1 MYLPYLRGRQNE
13 LLCLRELVDN
23 NLLSS
28 HIVPIIEPVRYSSTL
43 FSTIKKFIAANKDII
58 IIRNPSVGNYDSDI
72 AGMNDKINSQESE
85 TKKKQMQKEF
95 EENQKLLNDPHVING
110 YLCNKIVVKKCLNK
124 TIPVENIALINTDL
138 SNLDFYEENGDLSNA
153 KYTVIPKDEDFHD
166 VVQDNVIVLEDSFKK
181 AKRNQDYL
189 DRVDEMFSK
198 THITYSKHGYKGF
211 SDYSI
216 VGEAYDES
224 GFAPVAVAIHVLYFD
239 EKKYLRVHHFV
250 SDTNSRKYD
259 TPGKFGEAMKN
270 LIEWERFDS
279 IPRTRG
285 LTRLLECYNKGKFPG
300 LGLSKKYCIMHHL
313 ELIGKY
319 FGDVE

>member
-1 MYLPYLRGRQNE
+1 MYFPYLRGRQNE
-13 LLCLRELVDN
+13 LLCLRELIDKD
-23 NLLSS
+23 LLSS
-28 HIVPIIEPVRYSSTL
+28 HIIPIIEPVRYSSTL

-72 AGMNDKINSQESE
+72 DGMNDKINSQESE

-95 EENQKLLNDPHVING
+95 EENQKLLDDSHVING
-110 YLCNKIVVKKCLNK
+110 YLCNQMVVNKCLNK
-124 TIPVENIALINTDL
+124 TIPLNNIVLINTDL
-138 SNLDFYEENGDLSNA
+138 SSLDFYENHVDLLNA
-153 KYTVIPKDEDFHD
+153 KYTVIPKNDDFHD
-166 VVQDNVIVLEDSFKK
+166 VVQDNSIALEDNFKK

-198 THITYSKHGYKGF
+198 THITYSKHGYKGY

-224 GFAPVAVAIHVLYFD
+224 GFAPVAVAIHILYFD

-250 SDTNSRKYD
+250 SDTIKNDYD
-259 TPGKFGEAMKN
+259 TPRKFGEAMKN
-270 LIEWERFDS
+270 LTEWQNFNS
-279 IPRTRG
+279 IPKTYG
-285 LTRLLECYNKGKFPG
+285 FSCLLNYYKKGKFPG
-300 LGLSKKYCIMHHL
+300 LGLTKKYCIMHHL